1 MVTDT
6 PFAELRTLAEAC
18 WCLTSELSLD
28 GVLQRLVDV
37 ARQQVG
43 ARYAALAVR
52 GEDGEIERFV
62 YSGVSRAQR
71 ARIGHIPRGA
81 GLLGVLLREGAP
93 LRIDDITADPRHA
106 GFPPRHP
113 QMRSLLGMPIVSGQ
127 RIIGN
132 LYLTEK
138 INKGS
143 FDGRDEEIVNVLAT
157 QAAVAIHNAE
167 LYEAERRRAEE
178 WKALFELGRAVKAS
192 PDLQKLLDSVASQAR
207 RLLDTDIAVLM
218 LLESDGG
225 MLRMAA
231 NEGLKTRGMKTMR
244 LTSDHGLQGLAL
256 QLNQPVIVFDYQA
269 DERLK
274 HRPAALVAKEKLIS
288 QIAVPLRGKER
299 PLGTL
304 TVGNRKPTRF
314 TERQAELLEALGNW
328 AAVAIETSRLYEKLE
343 SLARLEERERI
354 GMDLHDGV
362 IQSIYA
368 VGLHL
373 EDCLERLAECNA
385 DVKPRLEKA
394 MSDLNNVIRD
404 IRNYIFD
411 LRPGVSQVPNLPEA
425 IHHLVED
432 VRVNTLMDVSM
443 RTEGSLDGLLD
454 DASALSFFHIAQ
466 EALNNVSRHSRA
478 TSVSVVLS
486 AEPGGVRLEVRD
498 NGIGMPAGQPEGHEK
513 QGLRNMRD
521 RARSMGADL
530 VMDSAPG
537 RGTTVRV
544 ELPAARGEHER
555 D

>member
-1 MVTDT
+1 MADT
-6 PFAELRTLAEAC
+6 TFADLRALTEAGLS
-18 WCLTSELSLD
+18 LTSELSLD
-28 GVLQRLVDV
+28 AVLQKVVDM
-37 ARQQVG
+37 ARRQAG
-43 ARYAALAVR
+43 ARYAALSVL

-62 YSGVSRAQR
+62 CSGMSRAQQ
-71 ARIGHIPRGA
+71 ARIGHIPRGD
-81 GLLGVLLREGAP
+81 GLLGVLLREGPP
-93 LRIDDITADPRHA
+93 LRIDAVAADPRRA
-106 GFPPRHP
+106 GFPPHHP
-113 QMRSLLGMPIVSGQ
+113 PMRSLLGVPIVSGQ

-138 INKGS
+138 TGTGS
-143 FDGRDEEIVNVLAT
+143 FDERDEEIVNLLAT
-157 QAAVAIHNAE
+157 QAAVAIRNAK
-167 LYEAERRRAEE
+167 LYEAEQRRAEE

-192 PDLQKLLDSVASQAR
+192 PDLQELLDSVVSQAR
-207 RLLDTDIAVLM
+207 RLVNTDIAVLM
-218 LLESDGG
+218 LLDSDGH

-231 NEGLKTRGMKTMR
+231 HQGLRTPAMKKML
-244 LTSDHGLQGLAL
+244 LTSDYGLQGLAL
-256 QLNQPVIVFDYQA
+256 QTNQPVIVFDYQA
-269 DERLK
+269 DERLQNK
-274 HRPAALVAKEKLIS
+274 PTALVAGEKLIS
-288 QIAVPLRGKER
+288 QIAVPLPGKER

-373 EDCLERLAECNA
+373 EDSLERLGESTD

-394 MSDLNNVIRD
+394 MYDLNNVIRD

-443 RTEGSLDGLLD
+443 RIEGSLAGLLD
-454 DASALSFFHIAQ
+454 ESSALSFFHIAQ
-466 EALNNVSRHSRA
+466 EALNNVSRHSKA
-478 TSVSVVLS
+478 TSVSVILS
-486 AEPGGVRLEVRD
+486 AGPAGVRLEVRD
-498 NGIGMPAGQPEGHEK
+498 NGVGMPNGQPEGHEK

-530 VMDSAPG
+530 VIESAPE

-544 ELPAARGEHER
+544 ELPATRGKREHG
-555 D
+555 

>member
-1 MVTDT
+1 MPDT
-6 PFAELRTLAEAC
+6 THSELLTLTEVC

-28 GVLQRLVDV
+28 SVLQRVVDV

-43 ARYAALAVR
+43 ARYGALSVL
-52 GEDGEIERFV
+52 GEDGEIDRFV
-62 YSGVSRAQR
+62 YSGISLAQR
-71 ARIGHIPRGA
+71 ARISHPPKGT
-81 GLLGVLLREGAP
+81 GLLGALLREGSP
-93 LRIDDITADPRHA
+93 LRIDDVATDPRHA
-106 GFPPRHP
+106 GFPPHHP
-113 QMRSLLGMPIVSGQ
+113 PMRSLLGVPIVSGQ

-138 INKGS
+138 APNGS
-143 FDGRDEEIVNVLAT
+143 FSDRDEEMVNALAS
-157 QAAVAIHNAE
+157 QAAVAILNAE

-192 PDLQKLLDSVASQAR
+192 PNLQEMLDSVVSQAR
-207 RLLDTDIAVLM
+207 RLLNTDIAVLM
-218 LLESDGG
+218 LLDSDGE

-231 NEGLKTRGMKTMR
+231 HQGLKTPGMKK
-244 LTSDHGLQGLAL
+244 LHLASDDGLQGLSL
-256 QLNQPVIVFDYQA
+256 RTKHPIIVFDYQA
-269 DERLK
+269 DARLK
-274 HRPAALVAKEKLIS
+274 NKPAALVAREKLVS
-288 QIAVPLRGKER
+288 QIAVPLPGKER

-314 TERQAELLEALGNW
+314 TERHAELLEALGNW

-373 EDCLERLAECNA
+373 EDCLERLGASSD

-394 MSDLNNVIRD
+394 MNDLNNVIRD

-432 VRVNTLMDVSM
+432 VRVNTLMDVSL
-443 RTEGSLDGLLD
+443 RTEGNLKGLLD
-454 DASALSFFHIAQ
+454 EPSALSFFHIAQ
-466 EALNNVSRHSRA
+466 EALNNVSKHSKA
-478 TSVSVVLS
+478 TLVSVLLS
-486 AEPGGVRLEVRD
+486 AEPGGVHLEITD
-498 NGIGMPAGQPEGHEK
+498 NGVGIDVSGQNGHEK

-521 RARSMGADL
+521 RARAMGADL
-530 VMDSAPG
+530 VIDSAPG

-544 ELPAARGEHER
+544 ELPIARSKQER
-555 D
+555 G

>member
-1 MVTDT
+1 MADT
-6 PFAELRTLAEAC
+6 TFADLRALTEAGLS
-18 WCLTSELSLD
+18 LTSELSLD
-28 GVLQRLVDV
+28 AVLQKVVDM
-37 ARQQVG
+37 ARRQAG
-43 ARYAALAVR
+43 ARYAALSVL

-62 YSGVSRAQR
+62 CSGMSRAQQ
-71 ARIGHIPRGA
+71 ARIGHIPRGD
-81 GLLGVLLREGAP
+81 GLLGVLLREGPP
-93 LRIDDITADPRHA
+93 LRIDAVAADPRSP
-106 GFPPRHP
+106 GFPPHHSP
-113 QMRSLLGMPIVSGQ
+113 MRSLLGVPIVSGQ

-138 INKGS
+138 IGNGS
-143 FDGRDEEIVNVLAT
+143 FDERDEEIVNLLAT
-157 QAAVAIHNAE
+157 QAAVAIRNAK
-167 LYEAERRRAEE
+167 LYEAEQRRAEE

-192 PDLQKLLDSVASQAR
+192 PDLQELLDSVVSQAR
-207 RLLDTDIAVLM
+207 RLVNTDIAVLM
-218 LLESDGG
+218 LLDSDGH

-231 NEGLKTRGMKTMR
+231 HQGLRTPAMKKML
-244 LTSDHGLQGLAL
+244 LTSDYGLQGLAL
-256 QLNQPVIVFDYQA
+256 QTNQPVIVFDYQA

-274 HRPAALVAKEKLIS
+274 NKPTALVAREKLIS
-288 QIAVPLRGKER
+288 QIAVPLPGKER

-373 EDCLERLAECNA
+373 EDCLERLDECTG
-385 DVKPRLEKA
+385 DVKPWLEKA
-394 MSDLNNVIRD
+394 MYDLNNVIRD

-425 IHHLVED
+425 IHHLVDD

-443 RTEGSLDGLLD
+443 RIEGSLEGLLD
-454 DASALSFFHIAQ
+454 ESSALSFFHIAQ
-466 EALNNVSRHSRA
+466 EALNNVSRHSKA
-478 TSVSVVLS
+478 TSVSVALS
-486 AEPGGVRLEVRD
+486 AGAGGVRLEVRD
-498 NGIGMPAGQPEGHEK
+498 NGVGMPRGTPEGHEK

-530 VMDSAPG
+530 VIESAPE

-544 ELPAARGEHER
+544 ELPATRGKR
-555 D
+555 DHG

>member
-1 MVTDT
+1 VADT
-6 PFAELRTLAEAC
+6 TFADLRALTEAGLS
-18 WCLTSELSLD
+18 LTSELSLD
-28 GVLQRLVDV
+28 AVLQKVVDM
-37 ARQQVG
+37 ARRQAG
-43 ARYAALAVR
+43 ARYAALSVL

-62 YSGVSRAQR
+62 CSGMSRAQQ
-71 ARIGHIPRGA
+71 ARIAHIPKGD
-81 GLLGVLLREGAP
+81 GLLGVLLREGVP
-93 LRIDDITADPRHA
+93 LRIDAVAADPRSA
-106 GFPPRHP
+106 GFPPHHP
-113 QMRSLLGMPIVSGQ
+113 PMRSLLGVPIVSGQ

-138 INKGS
+138 TGTGS
-143 FDGRDEEIVNVLAT
+143 FDERDEEIVNLLAT
-157 QAAVAIHNAE
+157 QAAVAIRNAK
-167 LYEAERRRAEE
+167 LYEAEQRRAEE

-192 PDLQKLLDSVASQAR
+192 PDLQELLDSVVSQAR
-207 RLLDTDIAVLM
+207 RLVNTDIAVL
-218 LLESDGG
+218 LLLDSDGH

-231 NEGLKTRGMKTMR
+231 HQGLRTPAMKKML
-244 LTSDHGLQGLAL
+244 LTSDYGLQGLAL
-256 QLNQPVIVFDYQA
+256 QTNQPVIVFDYQA

-274 HRPAALVAKEKLIS
+274 HRPAALVAGEKLIS

-314 TERQAELLEALGNW
+314 TDRQAELLEALGNW

-373 EDCLERLAECNA
+373 EDCLERLDECTG

-394 MSDLNNVIRD
+394 MYDLNNVIRD

-425 IHHLVED
+425 IHHLVDD

-443 RTEGSLDGLLD
+443 RVEGSLEGLLD
-454 DASALSFFHIAQ
+454 ESSALSFFHIAQ
-466 EALNNVSRHSRA
+466 EALNNVSRHSKA
-478 TSVSVVLS
+478 TSVSVILS
-486 AEPGGVRLEVRD
+486 AGPGGVRLEVRD
-498 NGIGMPAGQPEGHEK
+498 NGVGMPNGQPEGHEK

-530 VMDSAPG
+530 VIESAPE

-544 ELPAARGEHER
+544 ELPATRGEREHG
-555 D
+555 